1 MTNWMSLSPC
11 TGGQD
16 DWCIEEDTRH
26 AVIARRNVL
35 AGLWVGNLLGKR
47 GAELESYARE
57 VHSADYEVPGD
68 SDVVAKL
75 RHDLIAAGLH
85 QEATTVRSR
94 LAGFQKQA
102 WRENVATD

>member
-1 MTNWMSLSPC
+1 MSESLSVSSN
-11 TGGQD
+11 D
-16 DWCIEEDTRH
+16 RHDEWCIEEDTRH

-35 AGLWVGNLLGKR
+35 AALWAGNLLGKR
-47 GAELESYARE
+47 GKDLESYARE

-75 RHDLIAAGLH
+75 RRDLVAAGLH
-85 QEATTVRSR
+85 KEADSVRAR